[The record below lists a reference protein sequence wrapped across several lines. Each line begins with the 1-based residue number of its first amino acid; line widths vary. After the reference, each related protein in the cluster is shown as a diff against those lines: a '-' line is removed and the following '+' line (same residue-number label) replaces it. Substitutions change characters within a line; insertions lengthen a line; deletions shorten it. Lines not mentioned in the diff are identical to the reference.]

1 MSSTPIIVVK
11 GLSKSVRLGQE
22 SLTILEGIDL
32 QVNSGETVAL
42 VGASGSG
49 KSTLLGLL
57 AGLDLPSQGDIE
69 ILGKSLGELDEEGR
83 ARLRAEQIGFV
94 FQSFLLLPTMTALE
108 NVMLPAELRGERD
121 CEPRARELLAAVG
134 LGERLHH
141 LPPRL
146 SGGEQQRVAIARA
159 FMTRPS
165 LLLADEPTGNL
176 DSKTGEKVIE
186 LLFELNR
193 KHGTTLVVV
202 THDHQLAERCQR
214 QLVMT
219 AGRLDR
225 EVAHDVV

>member
-11 GLSKSVRLGQE
+11 GLGKSVRLGQE

-121 CEPRARELLAAVG
+121 CEPRACELLAAVG

-214 QLVMT
+214 QVVMT

-225 EVAHDVV
+225 EVAHGVV

>member
-1 MSSTPIIVVK
+1 M
-11 GLSKSVRLGQE
+11 RLGQE
-22 SLTILEGIDL
+22 TLTILEGIDL

-57 AGLDLPSQGDIE
+57 AGLDLPSVGSIS
-69 ILGKSLGELDEEGR
+69 ILGQSLTELDEEGR
-83 ARLRAEQIGFV
+83 AKLRAEQIGFV

-108 NVMLPAELRGERD
+108 NVMLPAELRGEID
-121 CEPRARELLAAVG
+121 CEPRARALLESVG
-134 LGERLHH
+134 LGDRLHH

-159 FMTRPS
+159 FMTRPR

-186 LLFELNR
+186 LLFALNR
-193 KHGTTLVVV
+193 EHGTTLVVV
-202 THDHQLAERCQR
+202 THDRELASRCQR
-214 QLVMT
+214 QVVMV
-219 AGRLDR
+219 AGHL
-225 EVAHDVV
+225 EGHDVSA